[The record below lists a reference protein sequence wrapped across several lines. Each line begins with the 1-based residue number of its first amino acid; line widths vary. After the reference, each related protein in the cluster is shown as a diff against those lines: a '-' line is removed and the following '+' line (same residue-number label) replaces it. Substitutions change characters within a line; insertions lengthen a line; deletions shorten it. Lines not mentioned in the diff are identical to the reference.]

1 VRKSTLQRRGVT
13 LNTAKTPATMSIGDL
28 EKGIAKESGNQLK
41 GLLAETEKRNGA
53 KAIDLL
59 VIGMAN
65 PNAEIA
71 KLSQGLLAKNLQ
83 HQPGDVLKAM
93 LKHDRRD
100 VRIAA
105 AQAIG
110 AKKLKYG
117 AELIGLL
124 ADGDDDVRQAGRRAL
139 VQISGGVDH
148 GPSPDASSDERES
161 ARARWREWWARQK

>member
-1 VRKSTLQRRGVT
+1 
-13 LNTAKTPATMSIGDL
+13 
-28 EKGIAKESGNQLK
+28 
-41 GLLAETEKRNGA
+41 
-53 KAIDLL
+53 
-59 VIGMAN
+59 
-65 PNAEIA
+65 
-71 KLSQGLLAKNLQ
+71 
-83 HQPGDVLKAM
+83 M